1 MFNVIKSYLN
11 KMLLT
16 SAEAS
21 TPIIGVRDQLS
32 STPSTNLTPVKLA
45 RILRESGEGDI
56 LELMELAEEI
66 EEKDLQ
72 YQTVLNARKRTVAQL
87 DI

>member
-32 STPSTNLTPVKLA
+32 ST
-45 RILRESGEGDI
+45 
-56 LELMELAEEI
+56 
-66 EEKDLQ
+66 Q
-72 YQTVLNARKRTVAQL
+72 H
-87 DI
+87 

>member
-21 TPIIGVRDQLS
+21 KPIFGIRDQLS
-32 STPSTNLTPVKLA
+32 SNPKH
-45 RILRESGEGDI
+45 
-56 LELMELAEEI
+56 
-66 EEKDLQ
+66 
-72 YQTVLNARKRTVAQL
+72 
-87 DI
+87 